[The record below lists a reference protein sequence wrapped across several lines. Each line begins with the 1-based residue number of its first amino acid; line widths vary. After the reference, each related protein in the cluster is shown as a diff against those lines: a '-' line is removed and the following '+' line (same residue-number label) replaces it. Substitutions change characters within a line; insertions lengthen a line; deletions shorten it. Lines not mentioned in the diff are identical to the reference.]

1 MAAATDLF
9 DRLTST
15 SWGAGLFMGFTFGTY
30 MAIRS
35 GFDTGSATVG
45 LVGGFVSGL
54 FFGVIMAVVAH
65 RQRGSLRHLP
75 TTDRVLVLRSVRRG
89 QDVGE
94 PRLAAAVIAYAEQ
107 LRRQSEGFWGRPSTE
122 VGLCWGF
129 ALLSALVT
137 AGAAAG
143 GNTAG
148 MIGYSALTLVWA
160 GSAVAWPRRHARTM
174 ARIDNAQRAA
184 EGLLRPP
191 ANEPRPWMQS
201 PWG

>member
-9 DRLTST
+9 YRLTST
-15 SWGAGLFMGFTFGTY
+15 SWGAGLFMGFTFGAY

-35 GFDTGSATVG
+35 GLDTGSPAVG

-54 FFGVIMAVVAH
+54 LLGVIMAVVAH
-65 RQRGSLRHLP
+65 RQRGLLRHLP

-89 QDVGE
+89 EDVGE
-94 PRLAAAVIAYAEQ
+94 PRLAPAVIAYAEQ
-107 LRRQSEGFWGRPSTE
+107 LRRQSERFWGRPSTE

-129 ALLSALVT
+129 ALLGVLVT
-137 AGAAAG
+137 AGAAVE

-148 MIGYSALTLVWA
+148 MIGSSALTLIWA

-174 ARIDNAQRAA
+174 ARIDKAERAA
-184 EGLLRPP
+184 EALLRPP
-191 ANEPRPWMQS
+191 ANERRPWMQG
-201 PWG
+201 PWS